1 MCIIKETILLV
12 ADNSGAKRV
21 RCIGMYNNRKYAKV
35 GDILMVSV
43 QSVHSKSNILKGSK
57 YKAIVVRTKYAYNR
71 GPSTFSFSNN
81 AVVLLNDKLLPIGNR
96 VFGVIIRDIN
106 SIIPEVGNIAEQTC

>member
-21 RCIGMYNNRKYAKV
+21 RCIGLYNGRKYAVV
-35 GDILMVSV
+35 GDILKVSV
-43 QSVHSKSNILKGSK
+43 QKVHSKSRILKGEK
-57 YKAIVVRTKYAYNR
+57 YKAIVVRTRYAYNR
-71 GPSTFSFSNN
+71 GPSQFIFSNN

-96 VFGVIIRDIN
+96 VFGMIIRDIRDV
-106 SIIPEVGNIAEQTC
+106 IPEVVTIAEKTC